1 MPDNYLLGSFSS
13 SNNLYSQ
20 ICGLGGK
27 AVQAACVDSGSLK
40 STWEI
45 TKDGALIRGQETAQS
60 VKGLTFSNYTMS
72 FLTKI
77 VRGGTG
83 WRVAT
88 PLQPYGPYFVL
99 TSNFPEE
106 STFVNTNKALLPP
119 NSLIAGY
126 GWSIVNQS
134 TLDSGPAESYP
145 VSISIKEDQWYQIS
159 TVITPEG
166 YQISVNN
173 TKITTISYTEAL
185 EFSSILFNLPSVF
198 TGTWGFGPFQDQV
211 AYVKDVTVTTS
222 NGTMLYNNAMISEDV
237 LVEYGVNINDA
248 SVCLDGSKRD
258 RLV

>member
-1 MPDNYLLGSFSS
+1 
-13 SNNLYSQ
+13 
-20 ICGLGGK
+20 
-27 AVQAACVDSGSLK
+27 
-40 STWEI
+40 
-45 TKDGALIRGQETAQS
+45 
-60 VKGLTFSNYTMS
+60 MS

-166 YQISVNN
+166 YQISVNDA
-173 TKITTISYTEAL
+173 KITTISYTEAL
-185 EFSSILFNLPSVF
+185 EFSSSLFNLPSVF
-198 TGTWGFGPFQDQV
+198 TVLHGSHKYFLFMNNTMV
-211 AYVKDVTVTTS
+211 AINIYYYHSVMVTIMV
-222 NGTMLYNNAMISEDV
+222 V
-237 LVEYGVNINDA
+237 VIN
-248 SVCLDGSKRD
+248 C
-258 RLV
+258 